1 MMNSAKLLHFL
12 VNDLIDLFRIR
23 NGKFSSLESR
33 VNLKFHLNELIDI
46 FTLQSQE
53 KGLKLLLDY
62 DVSLPQEVTLDI

>member
-33 VNLKFHLNELIDI
+33 VDLKFHLAELIDI
-46 FTLQSQE
+46 FML
-53 KGLKLLLDY
+53 
-62 DVSLPQEVTLDI
+62 